1 MDGFKIQEPKS
12 KPKPKP
18 KPIEKAEER
27 AGERK
32 SGPPKRKG
40 TFFPQEPFG
49 YAGQPAGGI
58 PQAGTVRPERYLDD
72 APSVK
77 RTEPEGGVSG
87 DSRDAAEMKEM
98 PEMAE
103 KPELTETEEITEPK
117 LPAPASETESD
128 GITTYGEPLGN
139 IGEYL
144 EETTSVRLADY
155 KVPADLEMPKKKVDA
170 VQKKERARK
179 AGAFNAMLEKIEQ
192 NNVWSGP
199 FIVHIVVGDLKG
211 FGDIT
216 AGAKLAAELSAFYK
230 KYKVWQG
237 VSVKLILMKLD
248 MLRGVKGKEAEA
260 EKIRDITGSILT
272 GSGAELLEE
281 YRGDADLPVVSLGYP
296 AHNVA
301 KVDMIIQQYGYEQ
314 YGDGAKYPTYGSGP
328 GYGSLGTILPS
339 QVQIAKAVAIAEGT
353 AEGVEG
359 PYMQVFRDFCGH
371 AGIRKIHFSYYS
383 IYEEHYKEFVRMM
396 SKREGGVLPG
406 TAFVFAGKAYD
417 ELIPLADSLA
427 AGMNLK
433 SGSGVRIIGVTLTS
447 KGIGMPEI
455 LYPRKGKKPVPKGKK
470 GRKRGP
476 ATAEADRQEAEGTE
490 AEGQAAEVLEAAG
503 PAVYLVCMD
512 GRLSQPEMMAM
523 YYASTGEVGAT
534 GDQSFI
540 EAYTMRREK
549 IRGGHPDETRAVLY
563 GVPEQQTKLYGQ
575 LLEIKDQQ
583 HRFAVETQG
592 VKRIEGDP
600 SLDVMLD
607 SKPLLIPVVMLIN
620 DVLLKKYPKAD
631 QVMEPMQQ

>member
-1 MDGFKIQEPKS
+1 MDSLRIPEQ
-12 KPKPKP
+12 KPV
-18 KPIEKAEER
+18 EKTEER
-27 AGERK
+27 TGERK
-32 SGPPKRKG
+32 SVPPKWED

-49 YAGQPAGGI
+49 YARQPAGGI
-58 PQAGTVRPERYLDD
+58 PLAETVRPERYLEG
-72 APSVK
+72 APPVK

-87 DSRDAAEMKEM
+87 DSHDAAEMKET

-103 KPELTETEEITEPK
+103 TPEMTETAEITEPK
-117 LPAPASETESD
+117 LSAPASETGSA
-128 GITTYGEPLGN
+128 GITIYGEPLGN

-155 KVPADLEMPKKKVDA
+155 KVPADLKMPKKKPGA
-170 VQKKERARK
+170 GQKAERAQK
-179 AGAFNAMLEKIEQ
+179 VTAFNAMLEKIEQ

-272 GSGAELLEE
+272 GSGAELLEG

-314 YGDGAKYPTYGSGP
+314 YGDGTEYPTYGSGP

-353 AEGVEG
+353 AEGGEG

-383 IYEEHYKEFVRMM
+383 IYGEHYKEFVRIM
-396 SKREGGVLPG
+396 SKSEGGILPG
-406 TAFVFAGKAYD
+406 TAFVFAGAAYD
-417 ELIPLADSLA
+417 ELKSLADSLA
-427 AGMNLK
+427 TGMSLK

-447 KGIGMPEI
+447 EGIGRIET
-455 LYPRKGKKPVPKGKK
+455 LYPRKGKESASKKKGKK
-470 GRKRGP
+470 Q
-476 ATAEADRQEAEGTE
+476 ASAAVESDRPEAEG
-490 AEGQAAEVLEAAG
+490 L
-503 PAVYLVCMD
+503 AVYLVCMD

-549 IRGGHPDETRAVLY
+549 IRRGHSDESRTVLY

-575 LLEIKDQQ
+575 LLEIKDRQ

-600 SLDVMLD
+600 SLDAMLD
-607 SKPLLIPVVMLIN
+607 SKPLLMPVVMLIN
-620 DVLLKKYPKAD
+620 DILLKKYPEAD
-631 QVMEPMQQ
+631 